1 MPDGFT
7 SITYSMRRSL
17 TAVVITLIA
26 VAPLRAATVNDFYAS
41 LLKRGVEHVKAGA
54 YEPGANELK
63 LAAFGLI
70 DSVEL
75 YQTAQIYLAIASQH
89 LNRETQARAAAAR
102 VVTAE
107 RVQAHYGALALPDD
121 IRKEF
126 ETIAQKLLTASQWET
141 LSKAK
146 GNKPA
151 PDAPKL

>member
-1 MPDGFT
+1 
-7 SITYSMRRSL
+7 
-17 TAVVITLIA
+17 VVITLIA
-26 VAPLRAATVNDFYAS
+26 VAPLRAATVNDFYTS

-121 IRKEF
+121 IRKE
-126 ETIAQKLLTASQWET
+126 TIAQKLLTATQWET
-141 LSKAK
+141 LNKAK
-146 GNKPA
+146 GNEAA

>member
-1 MPDGFT
+1 MPDGFR
-7 SITYSMRRSL
+7 SIIYSMRRLL
-17 TAVVITLIA
+17 TAVVFTLIA
-26 VAPLRAATVNDFYAS
+26 AAPLRAASVNDFYAS

-54 YEPGANELK
+54 YEAGAGELK

-75 YQTAQIYLAIASQH
+75 YQTAQVYLAIASQH

-107 RVQAHYGALALPDD
+107 RVEAHYGALALPDN

-126 ETIAQKLLTASQWET
+126 ETIAQKLLTATQWET
-141 LSKAK
+141 LNKAK